1 MFDPSQ
7 WPDKSESHES
17 SQGDAFFDEMK
28 ELYGD
33 DSHGPHFADETIH
46 NGVELE
52 ELIRGA
58 GRYVRPGDQLR
69 ARILERVSHRR
80 ERRRIWQRVLGG
92 FTLSC
97 TIALAL
103 IIIGRSAMTFMPR
116 GPSSSDLHSQAT
128 RRANADGVA
137 WEWAL
142 TEVVYDWRRSAATNL
157 SRATP
162 APQTSATNQPESD
175 RPSVP
180 TSRTHRDGSLR

>member
-7 WPDKSESHES
+7 YPDNPAPHNS

-33 DSHGPHFADETIH
+33 DRRRPHFADETIH

-69 ARILERVSHRR
+69 ARILERVSQRR

-103 IIIGRSAMTFMPR
+103 IVIGRSAMTFMPR

-157 SRATP
+157 SRATSE
-162 APQTSATNQPESD
+162 PQTPASD
-175 RPSVP
+175 RSDRDPPSIP
-180 TSRTHRDGSLR
+180 TSRTHRDGSVR